1 MRNRIVLLLMILAS
15 ASSDVHAINCPSGTS
30 IVIEVGVA
38 DNFAPPMEPVFPDA
52 NLARFIATIWNV
64 PLRYLDDMTVNKSMG
79 HTFQWE
85 ACPIIAAELETR
97 VRSLGDIP
105 GNDRISLELN
115 DGFFNGESEVS
126 RWTTTLANLTQTG
139 WYEGEEATLILDL
152 GNLPV
157 DLYGRTSVLAY
168 MIDGNLDIE
177 IQDDTAVDYIVL
189 RLCTSCAV
197 AVESKTWGSIKALY
211 K

>member
-15 ASSDVHAINCPSGTS
+15 APSDAHAIDCPSGTS
-30 IVIEVGVA
+30 IVIEVGAA
-38 DNFAPPMEPVFPDA
+38 DNFEPPMEPVFPDA
-52 NLARFIATIWNV
+52 NL
-64 PLRYLDDMTVNKSMG
+64 G

-85 ACPIIAAELETR
+85 ACPIAAAELETR
-97 VRSLGDIP
+97 IRSLGDIP

-126 RWTTTLANLTQTG
+126 RWTTTLAILTQTD

-157 DLYGRTSVLAY
+157 DLYGRASVPAY
-168 MIDGNLDIE
+168 MNVGFD
-177 IQDDTAVDYIVL
+177 QSSV
-189 RLCTSCAV
+189 
-197 AVESKTWGSIKALY
+197 
-211 K
+211 